1 MSFLGFGNNFNRPGP
16 GIPKDAPKKKGA
28 ALFFEIFGREFWSL
42 LTLNLVYLLA
52 CLPIITIGP
61 ATVALS
67 RVTVTMVRDKN
78 VYPWRDFWD
87 AFRKNLKQGFLF
99 GIPAT
104 LFLVAAIWLNLNILL
119 GANNLFYTAFI
130 FLWTFLGVAL
140 CCYLFP
146 MAAYIDL
153 PSLPLAKNAVFLV
166 ILGRFRT
173 VSAVAASV
181 VVTALAVNYY
191 LFSPIVMGLLGGF
204 AFLSFF
210 NSFMVWHVVE
220 EFVINRKPDD
230 DRPELPEA

>member
-1 MSFLGFGNNFNRPGP
+1 MSFLGFGNNYNRPGP
-16 GIPKDAPKKKGA
+16 GIPKDAPQKKGT
-28 ALFFEIFGREFWSL
+28 ALFFEILGREFWSL
-42 LTLNLVYLLA
+42 LTLNLIYVLA
-52 CLPIITIGP
+52 CLPIVTIGP

-67 RVTVTMVRDKN
+67 RLTVTMVRDKN

-104 LFLVAAIWLNLNILL
+104 LFVFAAIWLNLNILL
-119 GANNLFYTAFI
+119 GAGTLFYTAFI

-153 PSLPLAKNAVFLV
+153 RSFPLAKNAVFLV

-173 VSAVAASV
+173 IAAVAVSAA
-181 VVTALAVNYY
+181 VTVLALAY
-191 LFSPIVMGLLGGF
+191 LPYSPIVMVLLGYF
-204 AFLSFF
+204 AFLSLF

-220 EFVINRKPDD
+220 EFVINRKTSADP
-230 DRPELPEA
+230 PELPEA

>member
-1 MSFLGFGNNFNRPGP
+1 MSFLGFGSNFNRPGP
-16 GIPKDAPKKKGA
+16 GIPKDAPKKKGS
-28 ALFFEIFGREFWSL
+28 ALFFEILGREFWSL
-42 LTLNLVYLLA
+42 LTLNLIYLLA
-52 CLPIITIGP
+52 CLPIVTIGP

-67 RVTVTMVRDKN
+67 RVTATMVRDKN

-104 LFLVAAIWLNLNILL
+104 LFTFAAIWLNINIML
-119 GANNLFYTAFI
+119 GAGTLFYTAFI

-153 PSLPLAKNAVFLV
+153 PTLPLAKNAVFLV

-173 VSAVAASV
+173 IGAVAAPIAATV
-181 VVTALAVNYY
+181 LAVAFYP
-191 LFSPIVMGLLGGF
+191 FSPIFMALLGFF
-204 AFLSFF
+204 AFLSLF
-210 NSFMVWHVVE
+210 NSFLIWHVIE
-220 EFVINRKPDD
+220 EFVINRKTDD
-230 DRPELPEA
+230 EQAELPEE